1 MVVTPCEPIGVAVH
15 EKIERAAREV
25 FGFEALRPGQAEAVS
40 AVLAG
45 RDTLAVMST
54 GYGKSAIYQIA
65 ALLIPGPTVVVS
77 PLIALQRDQ
86 VTELER
92 DGAGG
97 AAAVSSFVPSG
108 ARREALEELAEGEL
122 EFLFL
127 SPEQFSNEE
136 VLADVASAG
145 PSLFVVDEA
154 HLISEWGHDF
164 RPDYLKL
171 GAVAEAIGRPA
182 ILALTATAAPP
193 VREEIV
199 ERLGMRSP
207 EVLVRGFDRPNIHL
221 AVERFHD
228 EHAKRRALL
237 SRVAEE
243 PKPGIVY
250 AATRRHAEELA
261 ASLASEAGVSALAYH
276 GGMRRRERVEA
287 QEAFM
292 DDRVDVVVAT
302 TAFGMGVDK
311 PNVRFVFHSEPSDSV
326 DSYYQ
331 EIGRSGRDGAAARAV
346 LFYRSEDLGLRR
358 FFAGGGHA
366 DEDQIRLVAET
377 VAAGEPLEQTD
388 LSDSKLLMAVAR
400 LEEVDGVVVQAS
412 GEVAPRRVLEDLDA
426 VVEEAWHEQ
435 EERLAFDRS
444 RVAMMGGYA
453 EASGCRREFVL
464 TYFGERFSPPCGR
477 CDNCDAGL
485 VKGPVAVSRPF
496 PEGSRVRHASWG
508 EGLVQRYEDAA
519 VVVLFDSV
527 GYKKLGLEIVLERG
541 LLCSVDTL
549 PR

>member
-1 MVVTPCEPIGVAVH
+1 VTVSVQER
-15 EKIERAAREV
+15 IERAAREV
-25 FGFEALRPGQAEAVS
+25 FGYEQLRPGQAEAVER
-40 AVLAG
+40 VLAG
-45 RDTLAVMST
+45 CDTLAVMST

-86 VTELER
+86 VSDLER
-92 DGAGG
+92 EGAGG
-97 AAAVSSFVPSG
+97 AAAVSSFVP
-108 ARREALEELAEGEL
+108 ADERREALEELAEGAL

-127 SPEQFSNEE
+127 SPEQLSNDE
-136 VLADVASAG
+136 VLADVASSG

-171 GAVAEAIGRPA
+171 GAVAEAIGRPP

-207 EVLVRGFDRPNIHL
+207 EVLVRGFDRPNIHFG
-221 AVERFHD
+221 VERFHD
-228 EHAKRRALL
+228 ARAKRRALL

-250 AATRRHAEELA
+250 AATRRLAEEIASELA
-261 ASLASEAGVSALAYH
+261 AAGVSSLAYH
-276 GGMRRRERVEA
+276 GGMKRAARVEA

-292 DDRVDVVVAT
+292 GDLVDVVVAT

-311 PNVRFVFHSEPSDSV
+311 PNVRFVFHSEPSESV

-331 EIGRSGRDGAAARAV
+331 EVGRSGRDGSEARAL

-358 FFAGGGHA
+358 FFAGGSNG
-366 DEDQIRLVAET
+366 DRD
-377 VAAGEPLEQTD
+377 
-388 LSDSKLLMAVAR
+388 
-400 LEEVDGVVVQAS
+400 
-412 GEVAPRRVLEDLDA
+412 
-426 VVEEAWHEQ
+426 
-435 EERLAFDRS
+435 EERKELERS
-444 RVAMMGGYA
+444 RVTMMGEYA
-453 EASGCRREFVL
+453 ESSGCRREFVL
-464 TYFGERFSPPCGR
+464 TYFGEQFSPPCGR

-485 VKGPVAVSRPF
+485 VVAASDRATPF
-496 PEGSRVRHASWG
+496 EVGSRVAHPQWG
-508 EGLVQRYEDAA
+508 EGVVQRYEDEAM
-519 VVVLFDSV
+519 VVLFDTV
-527 GYKKLGLEIVLERG
+527 GYKKLGLDMVLERS
-541 LLCSVDTL
+541 LLSSV
-549 PR
+549 